1 MIIQSQEKYRPLY
14 HFTPQQ
20 GWINDPNGLVYF
32 NDEYHLFF
40 QYHPDGT
47 TWGPMHW
54 GHAISSDLV
63 NWQEQS
69 IALAP
74 DEYGTIFS
82 GSAVVDWHDS
92 TGFFGGQAGLVAIF
106 THHDHNHELDR
117 AQQRQS
123 LAYSLDAGRTWIK
136 YQGNPVLE
144 HKELID
150 FRDPKVFWHQ
160 ATEQWIMILACG
172 QTVHLYRS
180 PNLKEWTFLSEFGEG
195 IGSHDGVWE
204 CPDLFPLVV
213 DGQSAITK
221 WVMLVS
227 IGSSDEYV
235 EGSRTQYFIGDFDG
249 TTFTPDASSYKV
261 RWLDYGRDHYAGVCW
276 SDIPAED
283 GRRICIGWM
292 SNWKYANLTPTELWR
307 GAMSLPRELTL
318 EQRAQGITLIQQ
330 PVQELLPM
338 RNTILSLEHVTIAD
352 IQSKLN
358 TLQLESYE
366 IHMTADIYSQFA
378 LKLRTSQHQATVVGY
393 EGDKGEIYIDRT
405 DSGDHHFHPDFAGKH
420 IANVH
425 QDQSVIELRIYVDRS
440 SIELF
445 ANDGQVVITDLIFPD
460 HDAQGLDI
468 QSLGQDLPVA
478 SFHIYQLMPS

>member
-249 TTFTPDASSYKV
+249 TTFTLDASSYEV

-352 IQSKLN
+352 IRSKLN

-366 IHMTADIYSQFA
+366 IHMTADIHSQFA

-468 QSLGQDLPVA
+468 QSLSQDLSVT